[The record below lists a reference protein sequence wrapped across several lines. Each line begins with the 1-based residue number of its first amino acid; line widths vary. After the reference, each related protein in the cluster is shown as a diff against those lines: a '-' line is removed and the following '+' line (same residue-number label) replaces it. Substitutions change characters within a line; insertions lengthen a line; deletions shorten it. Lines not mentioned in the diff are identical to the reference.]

1 VGYKK
6 HTLRLIFRLH
16 EKWRNLP
23 LITRTEPANLADGG
37 VLKPLLE
44 AARSRL
50 NFLPE
55 IIVADMGYLDQE
67 IKKELRTQYGAALL
81 TRAKSNMSAPEE
93 CEDDGC
99 PCCPQ
104 GQRLIWERYLRHQN
118 SHLYHPP
125 AHGEIC
131 MICPDQKLCPQEFR
145 FSPDLHETFLGMI
158 PLHSRLA
165 KQLLTRIRPLV
176 EAGFE
181 ADKNRFNLSG
191 FFINSLELARTLSYL
206 ADACNIL
213 TLTAEV
219 RSHHGRRCKEVDR
232 RSLRQ
237 LELPFGPPKRR

>member
-16 EKWRNLP
+16 GKWRNAP
-23 LITRTEPANLADGG
+23 MITQTEPANLSDGG
-37 VLKPLLE
+37 RLKPLLE
-44 AARSRL
+44 EARSRL

-55 IIVADMGYLDQE
+55 IVVADMGYLDQE
-67 IKKELRTQYGAALL
+67 IKAELRNQYRVAVV
-81 TRAKSNMSAPEE
+81 TRAKSNMLVPPGCEE
-93 CEDDGC
+93 DGC
-99 PCCPQ
+99 PSCPQ
-104 GQRLIWERYLRHQN
+104 GQRLIWERYLRHEK
-118 SHLYHPP
+118 SHRYHAPS
-125 AHGEIC
+125 HGDIC
-131 MICPDQKLCPQEFR
+131 MICPDQNQCPQEFR
-145 FSPDLHETFLGMI
+145 FSPDDHETFLGMI

-165 KQLLTRIRPLV
+165 KQLLARIRPLV

-191 FFINSLELARTLSYL
+191 FFINRLELARTLSYL

-213 TLTAEV
+213 TLTAEL

-232 RSLRQ
+232 QSRRQ